1 MRHDWADLD
10 TIRRVLLHDV
20 WAVVGL
26 SNHQE
31 RPAYGV
37 AWRLQQAGKKIVP
50 IHLTE
55 TEVLGEKAYPS
66 LCDVPF
72 EVDVANMFRRS
83 SEVGAHVDEAIDVG
97 VKAVWLQLDVID
109 VEACQRAKDAGLDVV
124 MDRCSAVELAVHR

>member
-72 EVDVANMFRRS
+72 ALDVANMFRRS

-109 VEACQRAKDAGLDVV
+109 VEACERAKAAGLDVV
-124 MDRCSAVELAVHR
+124 MDRCSAVELAIHR

>member
-1 MRHDWADLD
+1 MRHDWADLN

>member
-1 MRHDWADLD
+1 VRDDWADLE
-10 TIRRVLLHDV
+10 TIRRVLEYDV

-26 SNHQE
+26 SNDQR

-55 TEVLGEKAYPS
+55 DEVLGEKAYPS

-72 EVDVANMFRRS
+72 ALDVANMFRRS

-109 VEACQRAKDAGLDVV
+109 VEACERAKAAGLDVV
-124 MDRCSAVELAVHR
+124 MDRCSAVELAIHR

>member
-1 MRHDWADLD
+1 MRNDWADLD
-10 TIRRVLLHDV
+10 TIRRVLEYDV
-20 WAVVGL
+20 WAIVGL
-26 SNHQE
+26 SNHRE

-55 TEVLGEKAYPS
+55 TEVLGEKVYPS

-72 EVDVANMFRRS
+72 AVDVADMFRRS
-83 SEVGAHVDEAIDVG
+83 SEVGAHVDEAIDTG

-109 VEACQRAKDAGLDVV
+109 VEACERARAAGLDVV
-124 MDRCSAVELAVHR
+124 MDRCSAVEIAVHR